1 MRLSC
6 PRELSQR
13 LCAGA
18 LLLTPCL
25 LSLSNVSPMEAA
37 INTLVSQFKAFAGKE
52 GSNHTL
58 SKNELQSLLTSQL
71 PNYTKNASDSSV
83 VDQLMS
89 SVDKNNDGELSFLE
103 FWQFIGQLAS
113 THGGREKQHYETS
126 AYRIS
131 KMESAIKTVVGQFV
145 SSARGKESLNKDN
158 FQKLVQRQ
166 LGNIMADT
174 DSSSAVKDMM
184 RGLDENQDGKVS
196 FQEYMTLIGYLAN
209 SLSESKTKTQTAT
222 N

>member
-1 MRLSC
+1 
-6 PRELSQR
+6 
-13 LCAGA
+13 
-18 LLLTPCL
+18 
-25 LSLSNVSPMEAA
+25 
-37 INTLVSQFKAFAGKE
+37 
-52 GSNHTL
+52 
-58 SKNELQSLLTSQL
+58 
-71 PNYTKNASDSSV
+71 
-83 VDQLMS
+83 
-89 SVDKNNDGELSFLE
+89 
-103 FWQFIGQLAS
+103 
-113 THGGREKQHYETS
+113 
-126 AYRIS
+126 
-131 KMESAIKTVVGQFV
+131 MESAIKTVVGQFV